1 MFNIRTLTVK
11 NFMSVGNQ
19 TQAVDFNRDDLTLV
33 LGENLDQGGDDAGAR
48 NGTGKTTIINALS
61 YALYGQ
67 ALTKIKVNNLINKT
81 NGKNMICTVEF
92 EKDGLQ
98 YRIERGRKPN
108 FLRFYIE
115 DMEQMMDDEAQGDS
129 RKTQEEIERLLCMT
143 HDMFKHILALNTYT
157 QPFLSMPAAPQRSII
172 EQLLGITLLSEKA
185 ENLKKMLN
193 GDKQND
199 IKGTKD
205 LIREEEVRIAT
216 IKQSNDKIGDT
227 IKNLEL
233 RQKAWNKSQREKI
246 AKLTEELDKLSH
258 LDIAT
263 ELEAHE
269 DLKDW
274 KDRKVIADNL
284 VLALEAS
291 EKELTRAEKRLD
303 KAQKAY
309 GIAKDMKCPTCE
321 QELHDDKHQHLI
333 DEARREWDSADEEF
347 RTIKEK
353 VEKLAEDLAI
363 DQHIGPKPDTFYA
376 ELHEAHQHQSTLNYI
391 QQQIEQ
397 LGNEDDP
404 YSEQIDQLKNEAMT
418 VISYDTLNE
427 LSKLKDHQEFL
438 LKLLTNKDSYIRK
451 KIIDQN
457 LSFLNN
463 RLGYYL
469 DKIGLPHTV
478 EFQNDLSVEI
488 TEYGRDLDFDN
499 LSRGERNRLIL
510 SLSWAF
516 RDVWENL
523 YQQIN
528 LLFIDEL
535 IDSGMDTSGVDSSLG
550 ILKKI
555 SRERKKS
562 VWLVSHKD
570 DLASRVN
577 NVLTVTK
584 ENGYTSYGTDVEIL

>member
-1 MFNIRTLTVK
+1 
-11 NFMSVGNQ
+11 MSVGNQ

-33 LGENLDQGGDDAGAR
+33 LGKNLDQGGDDAGAR

-61 YALYGQ
+61 YVLYGN

-81 NGKNMICTVEF
+81 NGKNMVCTVEF
-92 EKDGLQ
+92 EKDGLT

-108 FLRFYIE
+108 FLRFFIE
-115 DMEQMMDDEAQGDS
+115 DQEQMMDDEAQGDS
-129 RKTQEEIERLLCMT
+129 RKTQEEIERLLAMT

-157 QPFLSMPAAPQRSII
+157 QPFLSMPAAPQRNVI

-185 ENLKKMLN
+185 DNLKKVLN
-193 GDKQND
+193 GDKPND
-199 IKGTKD
+199 IPGTKD
-205 LIREEEVRIAT
+205 LIRDEEVRIAT
-216 IKQSNDKIGDT
+216 IKQSNEKIGDT

-233 RQKAWNKSQREKI
+233 RQKAWKKSHKEK
-246 AKLTEELDKLSH
+246 LDKLAEQLEELSH
-258 LDIAT
+258 LDIQAELDAHAELKEWT
-263 ELEAHE
+263 E
-269 DLKDW
+269 
-274 KDRKVIADNL
+274 RKALADA
-284 VLALEAS
+284 LA
-291 EKELTRAEKRLD
+291 KELSSAETTLKRADKHLD
-303 KAQKAY
+303 KAKNNY
-309 GIAKDMKCPTCE
+309 DTAKDMKCPTCE
-321 QELHDDKHQHLI
+321 QELHDDKHEHLI
-333 DEARREWDSADEEF
+333 DEARREWDSAEEEY
-347 RTIKEK
+347 REAKEL
-353 VEKLAEDLAI
+353 VDDISSQLAT
-363 DQHIGPKPDTFYA
+363 DQHIGPKPETFYE
-376 ELHEAHQHQSTLNYI
+376 ELHEAHNHSSTLNYLTT
-391 QQQIEQ
+391 QIEETQ
-397 LGNEDDP
+397 KETDP
-404 YSEQIDQLKNEAMT
+404 YSEQINQLKNEALT
-418 VISYDTLNE
+418 DISYDTLND

-523 YQQIN
+523 YHPVN

-535 IDSGMDTSGVDSSLG
+535 IDSGMDTSGVDSSIG

-555 SRERKKS
+555 SRDRKKS

-584 ENGYTSYGTDVEIL
+584 ENGYTSYATDVEIL